1 MDHMVKVRALQAEE
15 TGQTKAQR
23 PTRLIELELK
33 VVRREERDVAGKG
46 DSSQDGRVLGAL
58 QRPWVYLGMT

>member
-1 MDHMVKVRALQAEE
+1 
-15 TGQTKAQR
+15 
-23 PTRLIELELK
+23 LIELELK
-33 VVRREERDVAGKG
+33 VVRREERDVAGKV